1 MPDDM
6 NKLKY
11 KIGKVRGKKYVKM
24 FLMKRLF
31 DKNKRFKISI
41 YLFLL
46 KLLSAFILILDVIT
60 VNEVVKKT
68 NHIYR

>member
-1 MPDDM
+1 MSDDM
-6 NKLKY
+6 SKLKY